1 MANRTRACAGFEVEA
16 VEGTS
21 GMPVPS
27 VKVKVIETMPCAL
40 TSAAVISDT
49 RPAPGKPGGTG
60 GSVVLVVLPSVVGV
74 GPPPTVGGTRVR
86 PEVSGSPWA
95 ARLAGALGRRRA
107 AA

>member
-40 TSAAVISDT
+40 TAAAVISDT

-60 GSVVLVVLPSVVGV
+60 GSVVLVLAGVVVVV
-74 GPPPTVGGTRVR
+74 GPPATVVGTQ
-86 PEVSGSPWA
+86 VSP
-95 ARLAGALGRRRA
+95 
-107 AA
+107 